1 MEDWLVAW
9 RQAAAKSEQLL
20 AAIEPAA
27 LPKEASVDQERLLAA
42 LAESAEAMAAI
53 LARARGKV
61 SGFRGAPTVFVAYLV
76 AHEAYHW
83 GEVGALLAQQ
93 GERLPRE
100 LAYGLWDWG
109 DVG

>member
-1 MEDWLVAW
+1 MEDWLSAW
-9 RQAAAKSEQLL
+9 RQTATKSAQLL
-20 AAIEPAA
+20 
-27 LPKEASVDQERLLAA
+27 A
-42 LAESAEAMAAI
+42 LAESS
-53 LARARGKV
+53 RNRFWH
-61 SGFRGAPTVFVAYLV
+61 FRGAPTVFVAYLV

-109 DVG
+109 DAG

>member
-1 MEDWLVAW
+1 MTDGRLAE
-9 RQAAAKSEQLL
+9 RL
-20 AAIEPAA
+20 AASGSE
-27 LPKEASVDQERLLAA
+27 ERAIVG
-42 LAESAEAMAAI
+42 SAGGI
-53 LARARGKV
+53 SRGD
-61 SGFRGAPTVFVAYLV
+61 GGDAGAGGGAPTVFVAYLV

-109 DVG
+109 DAG